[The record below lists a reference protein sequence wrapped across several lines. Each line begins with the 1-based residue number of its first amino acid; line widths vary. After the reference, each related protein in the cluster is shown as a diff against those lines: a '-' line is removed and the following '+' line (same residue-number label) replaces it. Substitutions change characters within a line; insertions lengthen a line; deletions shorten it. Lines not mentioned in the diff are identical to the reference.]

1 MTNGDWIRSLKDED
15 LASWLDSYD
24 MDICKSCVCRTGDDC
39 DDKYCKGG
47 WLTWLKEEHDPGM
60 THDEL
65 MQTLELLATVDTSY
79 ALKKEKAAI
88 IDKAIKIVEGLAGV

>member
-1 MTNGDWIRSLKDED
+1 MTNGDWIRSLNDKD
-15 LASWLDSYD
+15 LAAWLDIYD
-24 MDICKSCVCRTGDDC
+24 MDICENCTGNGDDC
-39 DDKYCKGG
+39 EERWCKDA
-47 WLTWLKEEHDPGM
+47 WLAWLKEEHDQGM

-79 ALKKEKAAI
+79 ALKKENAAI

>member
-1 MTNGDWIRSLKDED
+1 MWCKD
-15 LASWLDSYD
+15 A
-24 MDICKSCVCRTGDDC
+24 
-39 DDKYCKGG
+39 
-47 WLTWLKEEHDPGM
+47 WLTWLMQEHDYGM

-65 MQTLELLATVDTSY
+65 MQTLELLATVDTTY

>member
-1 MTNGDWIRSLKDED
+1 MTNGDWIRSLKDEE
-15 LASWLDSYD
+15 LASWLDVYD
-24 MDICKSCVCRTGDDC
+24 MDICESCVSGTGDDC
-39 DDKYCKGG
+39 EDRWCKDA
-47 WLTWLKEEHDPGM
+47 WLTWLMQEHDQGM

-65 MQTLELLATVDTSY
+65 MQILELLATVDTTY

>member
-1 MTNGDWIRSLKDED
+1 MTNGDWIRSLNDKD
-15 LASWLDSYD
+15 LAAWLDIYD
-24 MDICKSCVCRTGDDC
+24 MDICESCTGNDGDDC
-39 DDKYCKGG
+39 EDKYCKGA
-47 WLTWLKEEHDPGM
+47 WLTWLQSEHDQGM

-65 MQTLELLATVDTSY
+65 MQTLELLATVDTTY